1 MEKRKDNKGRT
12 LKNGESQRKDG
23 RYAFKYTDVNGKPQF
38 VYSWKLTPTDKMP
51 TGKRPDI
58 SLREKEKE
66 IRRDLEDGID
76 TIGKKMTVCEL
87 YAKYNS
93 YRQNVKINTEKS
105 RQYLMSILKNDLIGA
120 KSIDSVKSSDAKE
133 WVVRMYRKG
142 YAYRTI
148 NNFKRS
154 LKASFYLAIE
164 DDMIRKNPF
173 DFALDTVLNNDTE
186 PKKGLTVEQA
196 ESLVSFARQ
205 DTVYRRYVDE
215 IVILL
220 GTGLRIS
227 ELCGLTVSDIDF
239 EKRSISIDHQLLKDV
254 SHGYYINTPKTKS
267 GVRQI
272 PMSREVF
279 EALERSVTNRPAQS
293 DLMIDGYRDFLFLN
307 QKGAPKTA
315 CDYNGMLKNLVKK
328 YNKKHD
334 RKLPDITPHSL
345 RHTFCTHLAN
355 SGMNPKALQY
365 LMGHSNISMTLDYY
379 THADFDSVRA
389 EMERLTA

>member
-12 LKNGESQRKDG
+12 LKTGESQRADG
-23 RYAFKYTDVNGKPQF
+23 RYCFKYTDVNGKPQF
-38 VYSWKLTPTDKMP
+38 IYSWKLTATDKMP
-51 TGKRPDI
+51 AGKRPDI

-87 YAKYNS
+87 YARQNS
-93 YRQNVKINTEKS
+93 HRQNVKINTEKN
-105 RQYLMSILKNDLIGA
+105 RYYLMSILENDLLGA
-120 KSIDSVKSSDAKE
+120 MSIDKVKPSDAKE
-133 WVVRMYRKG
+133 WMVRMHKKG

-148 NNFKRS
+148 NNYKRS
-154 LKASFYLAIE
+154 LKAAFYLAIE

-173 DFALDTVLNNDTE
+173 NFALDTVLKNDTE
-186 PKKGLTVEQA
+186 PKKTLTAEQS

-205 DTVYRRYVDE
+205 DAVYRRYADE

-239 EKRSISIDHQLLKDV
+239 EKQSISVDHQLLRDA

-267 GVRQI
+267 GIRQI
-272 PMSREVF
+272 PMSREVL
-279 EALERSVTNRPAQS
+279 EALERSVANRPQS
-293 DLMIDGYRDFLFLN
+293 DFTVDGYRDFLFLN
-307 QKGAPKTA
+307 QKGTPKTA

-365 LMGHSNISMTLDYY
+365 VMGHSNISMTLDYY

>member
-12 LKNGESQRKDG
+12 LKTGESQRADG
-23 RYAFKYTDVNGKPQF
+23 RYCFKYTDVSGKSQF
-38 VYSWKLTPTDKMP
+38 VYSWKLTATDKMP
-51 TGKRPDI
+51 AGKRPDI

-87 YAKYNS
+87 YARQNS
-93 YRQNVKINTEKS
+93 HRQNVKINTEKS
-105 RQYLMSILKNDLIGA
+105 RYYLMSILENDLLGA
-120 KSIDSVKSSDAKE
+120 MSIDKVKPSDAKE
-133 WVVRMYRKG
+133 WMVRMHKKG

-148 NNFKRS
+148 NNYKRS
-154 LKASFYLAIE
+154 LKAAFYLAIE

-173 DFALDTVLNNDTE
+173 SFALDTVLNNDTE
-186 PKKGLTVEQA
+186 QKKTLTAEQS
-196 ESLVSFARQ
+196 ESLLSFARQ
-205 DTVYRRYVDE
+205 DAVYRRYADE

-239 EKRSISIDHQLLKDV
+239 EKQSINVDHQLLRDA

-272 PMSREVF
+272 PMSREVL
-279 EALERSVTNRPAQS
+279 EALERSVANRPQS
-293 DLMIDGYRDFLFLN
+293 DFTVDGYRDFLFLN
-307 QKGAPKTA
+307 QKGTPKTA
-315 CDYNGMLKNLVKK
+315 CDYNGMLKNLVRK
-328 YNKKHD
+328 YNKNHD
-334 RKLPDITPHSL
+334 KELPDITPHIL
-345 RHTFCTHLAN
+345 RHTFCTRLAN

-365 LMGHSNISMTLDYY
+365 LMGHSTITITLDYY
-379 THADFDSVRA
+379 SHADFDSARA